1 MNKYRF
7 TPKASKEFLKLGANL
22 RIRIIAKLDFF
33 CAMENPTEFAEHL
46 TDSTLG
52 EYRFRVGDYRI
63 VFDIDEGDIRVVKV
77 GHRRE
82 IYE

>member
-7 TPKASKEFLKLGANL
+7 TPKASKEFLKLDANP
-22 RIRIIAKLDFF
+22 RTRIIAKLDFF
-33 CAMENPTEFAEHL
+33 CETKNPVEFAEHL

-52 EYRFRVGDYRI
+52 EYRFRIGDYRI
-63 VFDIDEGDIRVVKV
+63 VFDIDEDGIRIVKV

-82 IYE
+82 IYK